1 MRRRRLL
8 ALLALVAALLAAGA
22 TAELDQVF
30 ARGAFAGSAAD
41 ATNPLH
47 ARDELIA
54 PTPPTHLAAVVLRG
68 SGSSNRLARTGRTG
82 RTGVAVLAA
91 AALLA
96 ALASLRLGH
105 PGRARHWRSSGTSSL
120 GRGPPQLLAI

>member
-8 ALLALVAALLAAGA
+8 ALLALCAALLAAGA

-30 ARGAFAGSAAD
+30 GRGAFAESAAD
-41 ATNPLH
+41 ANNTLH

-54 PTPPTHLAAVVLRG
+54 PTPQTHSAAVGLRG
-68 SGSSNRLARTGRTG
+68 TGGNWLDHAFRAG
-82 RTGVAVLAA
+82 AAVLAA

-105 PGRARHWRSSGTSSL
+105 PAGARRWRSFGTSSL

>member
-8 ALLALVAALLAAGA
+8 ALLALCAALLAAGA

-30 ARGAFAGSAAD
+30 GRGAFAGSAAD
-41 ATNPLH
+41 ANNTLH

-54 PTPPTHLAAVVLRG
+54 PTPQTHSSAVGLRG
-68 SGSSNRLARTGRTG
+68 TGSNWLDHAFRAGA
-82 RTGVAVLAA
+82 AVLAA

-105 PGRARHWRSSGTSSL
+105 PGGARRWRAFGTSSL

>member
-8 ALLALVAALLAAGA
+8 ALLALATALLAAGA
-22 TAELDQVF
+22 TAAFDQGF
-30 ARGAFAGSAAD
+30 ERGASTGRAAG

-54 PTPPTHLAAVVLRG
+54 PTPQTRLAAVGR
-68 SGSSNRLARTGRTG
+68 SGPGGNWLAHAVRTG
-82 RTGVAVLAA
+82 AALLAT

-96 ALASLRLGH
+96 ALASLRLGR
-105 PGRARHWRSSGTSSL
+105 PGGARRWRSFGTSSH

>member
-8 ALLALVAALLAAGA
+8 ALLALAAALLAAGA

-30 ARGAFAGSAAD
+30 ERGAFAGSAAD

-54 PTPPTHLAAVVLRG
+54 PTPPNHLAAVVLRG
-68 SGSSNRLARTGRTG
+68 SGSNRLAHTG

>member
-8 ALLALVAALLAAGA
+8 ALLALAAALLAAGT

-30 ARGAFAGSAAD
+30 ERGASTARAAD
-41 ATNPLH
+41 AVNPLH

-54 PTPPTHLAAVVLRG
+54 PTPLTHLSAVGLRARG
-68 SGSSNRLARTGRTG
+68 SNWLTRAVRTGA
-82 RTGVAVLAA
+82 AVLAA

-96 ALASLRLGH
+96 ALASLRPRH
-105 PGRARHWRSSGTSSL
+105 PGGAHRWRAVGTSSL
-120 GRGPPQLLAI
+120 GRGPPQLLVI

>member
-30 ARGAFAGSAAD
+30 ERGAFAGSAAD

-68 SGSSNRLARTGRTG
+68 SGSNRLAHTG
-82 RTGVAVLAA
+82 RTGVAALAA

-96 ALASLRLGH
+96 ALVSLRLGQ
-105 PGRARHWRSSGTSSL
+105 PGRTRPGRSSGTSSL
-120 GRGPPQLLAI
+120 GRGPPHLLAI

>member
-1 MRRRRLL
+1 MRCRRLL
-8 ALLALVAALLAAGA
+8 ALLALAAALLAAGA

-30 ARGAFAGSAAD
+30 ERGAFAGSAAD
-41 ATNPLH
+41 ATNSLH

-54 PTPPTHLAAVVLRG
+54 PTPPTHLAAVALRG
-68 SGSSNRLARTGRTG
+68 SGSNRLARAG

-91 AALLA
+91 VALLA

-105 PGRARHWRSSGTSSL
+105 TGRARHRRSSGTSSL